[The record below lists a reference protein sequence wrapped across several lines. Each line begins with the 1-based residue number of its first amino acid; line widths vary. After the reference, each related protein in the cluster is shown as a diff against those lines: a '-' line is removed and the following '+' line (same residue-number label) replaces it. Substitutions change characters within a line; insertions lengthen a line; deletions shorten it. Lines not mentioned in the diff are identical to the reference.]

1 VEPASLVEIFEAE
14 DQVEVGQGELGERV
28 GRVAE
33 AGGQQPARHLGSRRE
48 LDLLQPRHHLRV
60 QLLGHLCTSC
70 GQLLHLFFFFCF
82 CYFILYYVS
91 F

>member
-1 VEPASLVEIFEAE
+1 MEPASLVEILEAE

-33 AGGQQPARHLGSRRE
+33 AGGQQPARHLGSRHE

-60 QLLGHLCTSC
+60 QPLLGHPSR
-70 GQLLHLFFFFCF
+70 GHLFFFFCF
-82 CYFILYYVS
+82 LGNLYFLV
-91 F
+91 